1 MILGSI
7 QPKVPKEWQRLTDV
21 SMFMYR
27 LFKYDN
33 RKGHKSSPCQLPLK
47 FLFMYWSVKVL

>member
-1 MILGSI
+1 MILDSI

-33 RKGHKSSPCQLPLK
+33 RKGHKYSPCQLPLK
-47 FLFMYWSVKVL
+47 FLFHVLVG